1 MTRGIGAA
9 ILAGVMG
16 ATVLNG
22 AFKTTVNTKP
32 GFREPLNVAVV
43 VAQCQPS
50 MDCADL
56 GGRGSAAVAMIM
68 KEWKVI
74 PSALVR
80 QVLFEQG
87 EESYSVEDRKSLAAH
102 LKADALLEVVV
113 QNAATGDGYGGMRG
127 SEVNLLIRLVRPD
140 GELLLQGSG
149 TGRPRN
155 VVTSPER
162 VGATVIEKIL
172 RDALGKN

>member
-1 MTRGIGAA
+1 MKRGLGVA
-9 ILAGVMG
+9 ILVGIVG
-16 ATVLNG
+16 ATALNA
-22 AFKTTVNTKP
+22 AFKTSVNTKP
-32 GFREPLNVAVV
+32 GFRDPLSVAVV

-56 GGRGSAAVAMIM
+56 GGRGAAAVAAVM

-74 PSALVR
+74 PSARSR
-80 QVLFEQG
+80 QALFEQG
-87 EESYSVEDRKSLAAH
+87 KEVYSVEDRESLVA
-102 LKADALLEVVV
+102 LLNADALLEVVV
-113 QNAATGDGYGGMRG
+113 QSAATGDGYGGMRG

-149 TGRPRN
+149 TGRPMN

-172 RDALGKN
+172 KDALDKK

>member
-1 MTRGIGAA
+1 MRRELGAV
-9 ILAGVMG
+9 LFAGVLS
-16 ATVLNG
+16 ATVLNA

-32 GFREPLNVAVV
+32 GFREPLKVAVV

-56 GGRGSAAVAMIM
+56 GGRGSAAATTVM
-68 KEWKVI
+68 KEWTVI
-74 PSALVR
+74 PSARSR
-80 QVLFEQG
+80 QALFEQG
-87 EESYSVEDRKSLAAH
+87 KESYSVEDRESLATM
-102 LKADALLEVVV
+102 LKADALLEIVV
-113 QNAATGDGYGGMRG
+113 QSAATGDGYGGLRG
-127 SEVNLLIRLVRPD
+127 SDVNLLIRLVRPG

-149 TGRPRN
+149 AGRPMN

-172 RDALGKN
+172 KDAIDK